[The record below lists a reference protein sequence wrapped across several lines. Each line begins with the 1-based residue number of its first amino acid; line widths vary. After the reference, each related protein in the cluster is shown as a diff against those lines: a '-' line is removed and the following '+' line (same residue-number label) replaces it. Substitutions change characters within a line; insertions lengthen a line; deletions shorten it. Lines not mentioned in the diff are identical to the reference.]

1 MVQVVRLLYPVGFQ
15 HTAAQRQLVGDK
27 YGIDPDMLVSRHSRL
42 KAADGFI
49 MLTFVM
55 VAVSTHSCT
64 KAAEYIAKHID
75 SRLPVSTHSRL
86 KAAAVWIAQYY
97 PIVMFQH
104 TAARR
109 RLDFHAFFL
118 VRIKRFQ
125 HTAARRRLVL
135 LNVYYNPDIGVSTH
149 SRPKAA
155 GWLNGTVTLR
165 HAVSTHSRP
174 KAAGFQAIST
184 KHAYLVSTHSR
195 PKAAGLFFVVH
206 LYL

>member
-109 RLDFHAFFL
+109 RLAPTVGGL
-118 VRIKRFQ
+118 PR
-125 HTAARRRLVL
+125 VL
-135 LNVYYNPDIGVSTH
+135 
-149 SRPKAA
+149 
-155 GWLNGTVTLR
+155 
-165 HAVSTHSRP
+165 
-174 KAAGFQAIST
+174 
-184 KHAYLVSTHSR
+184 
-195 PKAAGLFFVVH
+195 
-206 LYL
+206 

>member
-75 SRLPVSTHSRL
+75 SRLPVSTHSRP
-86 KAAAVWIAQYY
+86 KAAGQDREK
-97 PIVMFQH
+97 QH
-104 TAARR
+104 IR
-109 RLDFHAFFL
+109 
-118 VRIKRFQ
+118 
-125 HTAARRRLVL
+125 
-135 LNVYYNPDIGVSTH
+135 DIVSTH

-155 GWLNGTVTLR
+155 GIVFN
-165 HAVSTHSRP
+165 
-174 KAAGFQAIST
+174 
-184 KHAYLVSTHSR
+184 
-195 PKAAGLFFVVH
+195 
-206 LYL
+206 